1 MGKVHISALGFRFLG
16 FEILLGSGL
25 GLMTFG
31 LGQAWVN
38 EVQDKLRSSF
48 FSFFRQFS
56 IVRLPKPHYSKSYM
70 VLFLYYWRKSRIY
83 KSTLWEDALI
93 EDPVY

>member
-1 MGKVHISALGFRFLG
+1 MKRSSICNALFIGMGKVHISALGFRFLG

-31 LGQAWVN
+31 SGQAWVN

-48 FSFFRQFS
+48 FPFFS
-56 IVRLPKPHYSKSYM
+56 
-70 VLFLYYWRKSRIY
+70 
-83 KSTLWEDALI
+83 
-93 EDPVY
+93 